1 MSCLELVVGFSLFPM
16 LNSMEACFSATGKKK
31 ITSHQTFSFLD
42 SELQDTNSS
51 LHLNN
56 KKKFTEVYI
65 YILICSREKS

>member
-1 MSCLELVVGFSLFPM
+1 MFGTSSGIFFVSYAEFYG
-16 LNSMEACFSATGKKK
+16 SMFFCHRKKK
-31 ITSHQTFSFLD
+31 ITSQTFSFLD